1 MPENT
6 RYMVH
11 MLKNEMAKQ
20 RLSVQFIR
28 ELEIP
33 ETRDELNIL
42 RDPLSILKSLRRRAR
57 PIQGK
62 FI

>member
-33 ETRDELNIL
+33 ETRDELNIIE
-42 RDPLSILKSLRRRAR
+42 RSIEHIEKFAQKSNI
-57 PIQGK
+57 PY
-62 FI
+62 